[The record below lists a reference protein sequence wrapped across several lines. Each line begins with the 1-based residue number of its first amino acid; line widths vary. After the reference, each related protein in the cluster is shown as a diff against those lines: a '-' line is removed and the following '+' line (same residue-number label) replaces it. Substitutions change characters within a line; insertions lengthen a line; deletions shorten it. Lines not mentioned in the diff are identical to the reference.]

1 MPSSLTPLLKKYYKT
16 LGEKG
21 KFEFFKL
28 TFFVNSLSENMP
40 LLFVSFIILFFL
52 FFFFFFF
59 FFYLVSSCKAKPPG
73 LVSLWSR
80 QSRRQQ

>member
-59 FFYLVSSCKAKPPG
+59 FYLVSSCKAKPPG
-73 LVSLWSR
+73 LVSL
-80 QSRRQQ
+80 